1 MKPFPGGWLDN
12 SMPIKKG
19 DPGRPVISIQIGQ
32 QQFNEVICDI
42 GSSFN
47 IIPKVIYDDVLQF
60 GPLLHTTM
68 RLRFANRSTRW
79 VEGIVDNVC
88 VRIGH
93 SYVPTDFVVLDTGQ
107 NPNAPI
113 ILDRPFLHT
122 SNATIY
128 VGTTK
133 VCFYLD
139 QRIEQFPFYLP
150 VNASIKRVRTGRPR
164 RRAPRSHGL
173 NNAEHY

>member
-68 RLRFANRSTRW
+68 RLRFADRSTRR
-79 VEGIVDNVC
+79 VEGIVDNICVC
-88 VRIGH
+88 IGH
-93 SYVPTDFVVLDTGQ
+93 SYVPADFVVLDTSQ
-107 NPNAPI
+107 NSNAPI
-113 ILDRPFLHT
+113 ILDRPFY
-122 SNATIY
+122 I
-128 VGTTK
+128 
-133 VCFYLD
+133 
-139 QRIEQFPFYLP
+139 LP
-150 VNASIKRVRTGRPR
+150 MPPSM
-164 RRAPRSHGL
+164 
-173 NNAEHY
+173 